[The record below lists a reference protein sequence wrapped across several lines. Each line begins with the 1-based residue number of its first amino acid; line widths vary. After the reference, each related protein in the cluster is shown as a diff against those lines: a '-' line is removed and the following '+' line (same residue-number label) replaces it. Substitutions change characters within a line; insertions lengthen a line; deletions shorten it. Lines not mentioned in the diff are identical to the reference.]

1 MARGRHRR
9 RSGLLARLLPAR
21 RPRRTDPL
29 VAELARSRALARVA
43 AEASQAALVRAALA
57 EERAALA
64 EARLWEAVREMTT
77 VRSDLAAL
85 REEVLWAF
93 TEGRLPVAAPV
104 VVDLRDGATRTA

>member
-21 RPRRTDPL
+21 RRRTDPL
-29 VAELARSRALARVA
+29 VAELARSTALARVA

-64 EARLWEAVREMTT
+64 EARLWEAVREMSALRT
-77 VRSDLAAL
+77 DLTAL

-93 TEGRLPVAAPV
+93 AEGRLPVAAPA